1 MPNGEGTQ
9 PLKGFQNSN
18 LNFKLTIATF
28 QIYFGNSPTFHRACE
43 KKNFISSYFGSP
55 MFFPFMIL

>member
-28 QIYFGNSPTFHRACE
+28 QIYFGNSPTTSL
-43 KKNFISSYFGSP
+43 SSQL
-55 MFFPFMIL
+55 ILIIEEHLPKIFLLSFCL

>member
-28 QIYFGNSPTFHRACE
+28 QIYFGNSPTTYIRR
-43 KKNFISSYFGSP
+43 KKSWHNTYRKKP
-55 MFFPFMIL
+55 LHVLY